1 MSQSAITLCRWGN
14 PNERAFAGPVFVMD
28 GERLPADLTHASVA
42 VPAGG
47 ATRARELLARGARQV
62 LMGEAALLDSSLIEA
77 LIKDFGKDRIGL
89 WVPVR
94 RMARNWAL
102 DQYSNED
109 FSCVTP
115 SCGAPA
121 WEVLKCDGTGSGTD
135 ALWWIGQMVERGASC
150 ALVAADIEDDDDLN
164 ICADM
169 VERFG
174 SALWLAAPAHATALD
189 DMVRF
194 GQARKLVI
202 PHLQQDDPVAMRA
215 LRRHLEAS
223 IEAVA

>member
-1 MSQSAITLCRWGN
+1 MKQAPITLCRWGN

-28 GERLPADLTHASVA
+28 GETLSSDLTHASV
-42 VPAGG
+42 VMPTGG
-47 ATRARELLARGARQV
+47 SARARNLLARGARQV
-62 LMGEAALLDSSLIEA
+62 LTGEAALFDSSLIET
-77 LIKDFGKDRIGL
+77 LIKDYGKDRIGL

-94 RMARNWAL
+94 RMVRNWAL

-121 WEVLKCDGTGSGTD
+121 WEVLKSDGSGSGTD

-150 ALVAADIEDDDDLN
+150 VLVEASIEDDDDLN
-164 ICADM
+164 ICADL
-169 VERFG
+169 VERVG
-174 SALWLAAPAHATALD
+174 NTLWLAAPASAATLE

-194 GQARKLVI
+194 GQVRKLVI
-202 PHLQQDDPVAMRA
+202 AHLQQDDPVAMRA
-215 LRRHLEAS
+215 LRQHLEAS
-223 IEAVA
+223 IEATT